1 MNLDERIDALIKLR
15 EALVNQE
22 ERLMAHAHRTES
34 NNPWFT
40 KQHIKWSINQI
51 VHQFLDR
58 DKIHAW
64 LENYSMPIQLD
75 SKQVGI
81 VMAGNIPLVG
91 FHDMLCCFITG
102 HKSMIKLSDK
112 DPYLVPYILTLLKE
126 ANPDTA
132 SYFELVQKLEN
143 YDAVIATGSNSTAV
157 HFEYYFKNV
166 PHIIRRNRNAVA
178 VLQDDVADASI
189 EKLGEDVFLYFGLGC
204 RNVSKIYLPESFNTD
219 RLFENFTKHQE
230 VIHHGKYRNNFDYN
244 VAIFMLNKMPYLE
257 SGFFIL
263 KEDKQIAS
271 RIACLHYERYD
282 DRETLISHLLNEKEQ
297 IQCVVSD
304 LQVESLKTVPFGE
317 SQIPSLLDYADDAD
331 TLDFLINLSN
341 DQS

>member
-1 MNLDERIDALIKLR
+1 MNLDERIESMVKLGADLI
-15 EALVNQE
+15 NQD

-40 KQHIKWSINQI
+40 KKHITWSIRQI
-51 VHQFLDR
+51 ANQFLNR
-58 DKIHAW
+58 NKILAW
-64 LENYSMPIQLD
+64 LNNYSIPEDGEMR
-75 SKQVGI
+75 QVGI

-91 FHDMLCCFITG
+91 FHDMLCCFIAG
-102 HKSMIKLSDK
+102 HKSIIKLSDK
-112 DPYLVPYILTLLKE
+112 DPYLIPYVLTLLKE
-126 ANPDTA
+126 ANPETA
-132 SYFELVQKLEN
+132 AYFELVQKLEN

-178 VLQDDVADASI
+178 VLQESVENESI
-189 EKLGEDVFLYFGLGC
+189 EKLGDDVFLYYGLGC
-204 RNVSKIYLPESFNTD
+204 RNVSKIYLPKSFNTD
-219 RLFENFTKHQE
+219 RLFENFTKHQD
-230 VIHHGKYRNNFDYN
+230 VINHGKYRNNFDYN
-244 VAIFMLNKMPYLE
+244 VAIFMLNKLPYLE

-263 KEDKQIAS
+263 KEDEQIAS

-282 DRETLISHLLNEKEQ
+282 DEKTLINHLLSEKEK

-304 LQVESLKTVPFGE
+304 LQMESLKTVPFGT

-331 TLDFLINLSN
+331 TLDFLLKLSN
-341 DQS
+341 DKS

>member
-1 MNLDERIDALIKLR
+1 MNLEDRIDALLKLG
-15 EALVNQE
+15 ENLINQE
-22 ERLMAHAHRTES
+22 ERLMAHGHRTES

-40 KQHIKWSINQI
+40 KHHIKWSIDQI
-51 VHQFLDR
+51 VKQFLDS
-58 DKIHAW
+58 DKLLSW
-64 LENYSMPIQLD
+64 LGEYAIPTVLD
-75 SKQVGI
+75 MKQVGI

-91 FHDMLCCFITG
+91 FHDMLCCFVSG

-112 DPYLVPYILTLLKE
+112 DPYLIPYILTLLKE

-143 YDAVIATGSNSTAV
+143 YDAVIATGSNSTAI

-178 VLQDDVADASI
+178 VLQNDVENSNI
-189 EKLGEDVFLYFGLGC
+189 EKLGDDVFLYFGLGC
-204 RNVSKIYLPESFNTD
+204 RNVSKIYLPRSFNTD
-219 RLFENFTKHQE
+219 RLFENFNKYQE
-230 VIHHGKYRNNFDYN
+230 VIQHGKYRNNFDYN

-282 DRETLISHLLNEKEQ
+282 DEQTLVNHLIDEKEQ
-297 IQCVVSD
+297 IQCIVSD

-317 SQIPSLLDYADDAD
+317 SQIPSLHDYADDAD

-341 DQS
+341 DQN